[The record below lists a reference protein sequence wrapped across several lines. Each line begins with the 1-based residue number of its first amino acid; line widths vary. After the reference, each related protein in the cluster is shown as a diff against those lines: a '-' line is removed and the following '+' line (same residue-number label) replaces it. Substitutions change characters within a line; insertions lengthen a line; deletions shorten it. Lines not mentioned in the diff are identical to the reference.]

1 MSNIRDVGSRGYQP
15 TPTQDPTSPT
25 TSTGR
30 SKEAAST
37 RAATKVDSD
46 TSVRVRTDNTATTAP
61 ESVLPPPAAPTPALT
76 DETARGAYSFS
87 SNLTNVGNTPTSTES
102 MLAQY
107 LKLQIEG
114 QSMYQANEALS
125 SWAEHSMLGS
135 AIDGAKQSNL
145 AQAASLRAQAGQLES
160 QCHQILSDAGVDQA
174 LVEQCYNDGKAHGK
188 TEEQSLQDY
197 LDTRKS
203 QGADQETLD
212 KEEAAIRQA
221 APIAQQ
227 ADDLATRAGALDG
240 NYNTG
245 VGASAAIR
253 AGTIGMDALLKN
265 QEAQVQISNDI
276 ATVLGGGH
284 NANRK
289 RSHESFLEVDS
300 HRNEVAKLVLDII
313 DKHQSAN
320 VGKAGSFRS

>member
-1 MSNIRDVGSRGYQP
+1 
-15 TPTQDPTSPT
+15 
-25 TSTGR
+25 
-30 SKEAAST
+30 
-37 RAATKVDSD
+37 
-46 TSVRVRTDNTATTAP
+46 
-61 ESVLPPPAAPTPALT
+61 
-76 DETARGAYSFS
+76 
-87 SNLTNVGNTPTSTES
+87 